1 MQRMTQSHRIFLT
14 VIALSLLLVLAG
26 CGSRNQSAP
35 DEGEAA
41 EEQVEAQAATV
52 QPPAEES
59 STADE
64 AEAAPVDGSSDD
76 VADAEADPSADQEA
90 AAAEATPAETTASSA
105 PARGNGP
112 GMGGPGNSMMQ
123 FHHAPIPDEYA
134 ALSSPV
140 ATNDESVAAG
150 KMTYDLFCATCHGES
165 GMGDGPAGLAL
176 DPQAAPI
183 AQTSL
188 MMGDAYLY
196 WRISEGGAEFGTAMT
211 PWKDILD
218 EQQRWDVINYMR
230 TLGGQ
235 GMGGMGMGSGNEGGQ
250 MGAEG
255 AMRAA
260 MLAEAVDTE
269 LITAD
274 EAATFEEV
282 HAVLDEYYMTETMA
296 MEGAGATGMQ
306 ELQQALTDQAVADGH
321 ISQAAADS
329 FTEIHDVLIEAGI
342 MR

>member
-1 MQRMTQSHRIFLT
+1 MQRMTQSRRIFLT
-14 VIALSLLLVLAG
+14 AIALLLILVLAG
-26 CGSRNQSAP
+26 CGSRDQSSSD
-35 DEGEAA
+35 DEQAV
-41 EEQVEAQAATV
+41 EEQVTEDESVTAQSEDEDKDD
-52 QPPAEES
+52 EEVS
-59 STADE
+59 DEEVETAD
-64 AEAAPVDGSSDD
+64 DSSDD
-76 VADAEADPSADQEA
+76 ATDAEAETSVEQETA
-90 AAAEATPAETTASSA
+90 VAETTPAETTASSA
-105 PARGNGP
+105 PALGNGR

-165 GMGDGPAGLAL
+165 GLGDGPAGLAL
-176 DPQAAPI
+176 DPPAAPI

-196 WRISEGGAEFGTAMT
+196 WRISEGGVEFGTAMT

-235 GMGGMGMGSGNEGGQ
+235 MGG
-250 MGAEG
+250 EG

-269 LITAD
+269 LITQD
-274 EAATFEEV
+274 DAAIFEEV
-282 HAVLDEYYMTETMA
+282 HAVLDEHYMTETMA

-306 ELQQALTDQAVADGH
+306 ELQRALTDQAVADGH